1 MAASVASFVMRTA
14 QEEDDT
20 ILDFDVEFDLLRFL
34 SSVPDRTDQISHT
47 KENHEILEQH
57 IVVVDLTVCLLRT
70 LRDSSSNISADDKEN
85 FG

>member
-34 SSVPDRTDQISHT
+34 SSVPDRTDQISRT

>member
-1 MAASVASFVMRTA
+1 MAASVASFEMRTA

-47 KENHEILEQH
+47 RENHEILEQH

-70 LRDSSSNISADDKEN
+70 LRDSSSNIGADDKEN

>member
-20 ILDFDVEFDLLRFL
+20 ILDFDMEFDLLRFL

>member
-20 ILDFDVEFDLLRFL
+20 ILDFDVEFDLPRFL
-34 SSVPDRTDQISHT
+34 SSAPDRTDQISHT

-70 LRDSSSNISADDKEN
+70 LRGSSSNISADDKEN

>member
-20 ILDFDVEFDLLRFL
+20 ILDFDVEFDLPRFL
-34 SSVPDRTDQISHT
+34 SSVPDRADQISHT

>member
-1 MAASVASFVMRTA
+1 MAASVASFEMRTA

-20 ILDFDVEFDLLRFL
+20 ILDFDVEFDLLKFL

>member
-1 MAASVASFVMRTA
+1 MATSVASFVMRTA

-20 ILDFDVEFDLLRFL
+20 ILDFDVEFDLPRFL

-70 LRDSSSNISADDKEN
+70 LRGSSSNISADDKEN